1 MVDEDKQTETETAAV
16 VEPPK
21 DEPPTPLPTVTSAA
35 EWRRKAR
42 ACFLVPLP
50 SGAVVKAQ
58 LPDWNM
64 LILSGVIKQE
74 QMLDIQANDEFSE
87 ERYKRMSDMAAAVV
101 SHVVIEP
108 IIVASNGHAPEDDA
122 EFISVDQMPAKDLTT
137 LLYWATGVR
146 ALPGVRETER

>member
-1 MVDEDKQTETETAAV
+1 MVDEDKVTAIDEVELPAAV
-16 VEPPK
+16 VPEAV
-21 DEPPTPLPTVTSAA
+21 PLPPVTSAA

-58 LPDWNM
+58 FPDWNR
-64 LILSGVIKQE
+64 LILEGTIKQE
-74 QMLDIQANDEFSE
+74 QLLDIQGSDEFSA
-87 ERYKRMSDMAAAVV
+87 ERYGRMHAMACNMIPHIVV
-101 SHVVIEP
+101 EPVV
-108 IIVASNGHAPEDDA
+108 VASNGHAPEDDA

-146 ALPGVRETER
+146 SLPGVRETER